1 MIQQTFDF
9 DLQAHWTNPVPRVP
23 DTSKTI
29 FDLRKKS
36 MITGALRS
44 KIDRLWLEFHS
55 GGITNPLTVIEQ
67 ITYLMFLRLID
78 IAEMRNEK
86 KAARSK
92 KPFKRV
98 FGNGEPVKDEEGVM
112 QPTPDEQHLRWH
124 KLRAMKSDTLMEL
137 MNRQRTKDNPVGG
150 VFAHLKAMS
159 SEQSTFGRFMSDA
172 QFLVVKPQLLVKA
185 MELIEE
191 LPLEKGDTKGD
202 LYEYMLGKL
211 TTAGING
218 QFRTPPHII
227 RMMVEVVDVQP
238 DWKIC
243 DPACGTGGFLVR
255 AMEYLQKKYTSPE
268 GIITEEI
275 EVEEGKTETNTIYTG
290 DLLEQYRSHIQNE
303 MFHGYDFDST
313 MLRIAAM
320 NMMLHGVEN
329 PKIENQDTLSGA
341 FVDNRRQVSSEY
353 FDLILAN
360 PPFKGSLDAELVD
373 KSLTAAVKTKK
384 TELLFPALML
394 RMLKP
399 GGRCAVIVPDGVL
412 FGSSVAHRKL
422 RETIIDQHQLDAIIK
437 LPSGVF
443 KPYAGVATAI
453 MIFTKSGETQ
463 DVFFYDVEAD
473 GFSLDDKRQPVKEND
488 LLDLV
493 EQWRKW
499 DGGNGIKHF
508 GTRTKKAFFVSADEI
523 RAEKYDLSVN
533 RYREEEYEEPVY
545 DHPKDILIRLS
556 EIEASISQDIKDL
569 EGMLK

>member
-1 MIQQTFDF
+1 
-9 DLQAHWTNPVPRVP
+9 
-23 DTSKTI
+23 
-29 FDLRKKS
+29 

-86 KAARSK
+86 KSARSK
-92 KPFKRV
+92 KPLKRV
-98 FGNGEPVKDEEGVM
+98 FATGEPTALAAGLDDD
-112 QPTPDEQHLRWH
+112 TPPRPSEQHLRWH
-124 KLRAMKSDTLMEL
+124 KLRAMKSDALMEL
-137 MNRQRTKDNPVGG
+137 MNRQRTKDDPVGG

-159 SEQSTFGRFMSDA
+159 SEQSTFGRFMSEA
-172 QFLVVKPQLLVKA
+172 QFMVVKPQLLVKA

-238 DWKIC
+238 NWIIC
-243 DPACGTGGFLVR
+243 DPACGTGGFMVR

-303 MFHGYDFDST
+303 MFHGYDFDAT

-329 PKIENQDTLSGA
+329 PKIENQDTLSDR
-341 FVDNRRQVSSEY
+341 FVKERPQVSSEF

-373 KSLTAAVKTKK
+373 KTLTAAVKTKK

-399 GGRCAVIVPDGVL
+399 GGRCAVVVPDGVL

-422 RETIIDQHQLDAIIK
+422 RETIIDKHQLDAIIK

-463 DVFFYDVEAD
+463 DVFFYDVEND
-473 GFSLDDKRQPVKEND
+473 GLSLDDKRQPIKEND
-488 LLDLV
+488 LPDV
-493 EQWRKW
+493 VAKWREW
-499 DGGNGIKHF
+499 DNGKAKKQLMD
-508 GTRTKKAFFVSADEI
+508 RSKKAFYVPADEL
-523 RAEKYDLSVN
+523 REQKYDLSIS
-533 RYREEEYEEPVY
+533 RYKKVSYVEPKY
-545 DHPKDILIRLS
+545 DKPLTILAKLTK
-556 EIEASISQDIKDL
+556 IEAEIATDLKAL

>member
-1 MIQQTFDF
+1 
-9 DLQAHWTNPVPRVP
+9 
-23 DTSKTI
+23 
-29 FDLRKKS
+29 

-98 FGNGEPVKDEEGVM
+98 FGNGEKVEDDDGKM
-112 QPTPDEQHLRWH
+112 KPTHDEQHLRWH
-124 KLRAMKSDTLMEL
+124 RLRAMKSDALMEL
-137 MNRQRTKDNPVGG
+137 MNRQRTKDDPVGG

-159 SEQSTFGRFMSDA
+159 SEQSTFGRFMQDS

-227 RMMVEVVDVQP
+227 RMMVEIVDPQP
-238 DWKIC
+238 QWKVC

-255 AMEYLQKKYTSPE
+255 LMEYLLKKYTSPE
-268 GIITEEI
+268 GIITEE
-275 EVEEGKTETNTIYTG
+275 VENEDGTTSVNTLYTG

-303 MFHGYDFDST
+303 MFYGYDFDAT

-329 PKIENQDTLSGA
+329 PRIENRDTLSNA
-341 FVDNRRQVSSEY
+341 FVEVCPAEAENA
-353 FDLILAN
+353 FDAIFAN
-360 PPFKGSLDAELVD
+360 PPFKGSLDAELVH
-373 KSLTAAVKTKK
+373 KSLTDAVKTKK

-399 GGRCAVIVPDGVL
+399 GGICAVIVPDGVL
-412 FGSSVAHRKL
+412 FGSSNAHQKL
-422 RETIIDQHQLDAIIK
+422 RSTIIDDHQLDAIIK

-453 MIFTKSGETQ
+453 MIFTKSGETK

-488 LLDLV
+488 LPDAV
-493 EQWRKW
+493 AQWKKW
-499 DGGNGIKHF
+499 DNGKGKKHLKD
-508 GTRTKKAFFVSADEI
+508 RSKKAFFVPVDEI
-523 RAEKYDLSVN
+523 RAEKYDLSIS
-533 RYREEEYEEPVY
+533 RYKEIAYSEPEYDEPSA
-545 DHPKDILIRLS
+545 ILSRLHQ
-556 EIEASISQDIKDL
+556 IERSITDDLKQL

>member
-1 MIQQTFDF
+1 
-9 DLQAHWTNPVPRVP
+9 
-23 DTSKTI
+23 
-29 FDLRKKS
+29 

-67 ITYLMFLRLID
+67 ITYLMFLRLLD
-78 IAEMRNEK
+78 ISEMRNEK

-92 KPFKRV
+92 NPIKRV
-98 FGNGEPVKDEEGVM
+98 FANGEPVERAAGNTDDDK
-112 QPTPDEQHLRWH
+112 PKPSEQHLRWH
-124 KLRAMKSDTLMEL
+124 RLRTLKSDELMAL
-137 MNRQRTKDNPVGG
+137 MNRPKTKEDPAGG

-159 SEQSTFGRFMSDA
+159 EEQSTFGRFMSDA
-172 QFLVVKPQLLVKA
+172 QFMVVKPQLLVKA

-227 RMMVEVVDVQP
+227 RMMVEIADPEPQ
-238 DWKIC
+238 WKIC

-255 AMEYLQKKYTSPE
+255 SMEYLQKKYTSPE
-268 GIITEEI
+268 GIIREPI
-275 EVEEGKTETNTIYTG
+275 EPNGGDAANGQPNENLIYSG
-290 DLLEQYRSHIQNE
+290 DLLEQYRKHIQND
-303 MFHGYDFDST
+303 MFHGYDFDAT

-329 PKIENQDTLSGA
+329 PSIENRDTLSNS
-341 FVDNRRQVSSEY
+341 FVEDCPKQSSNH

-360 PPFKGSLDAELVD
+360 PPFKGSLDAELVH
-373 KSLTAAVKTKK
+373 KSLTSAVKTKK

-412 FGSSVAHRKL
+412 FGSSIAHRKL

-443 KPYAGVATAI
+443 RPYAGVATAI

-488 LLDLV
+488 LPDV
-493 EQWRKW
+493 VVKWREW
-499 DGGNGIKHF
+499 AGGKGKKKF
-508 GTRTKKAFFVSADEI
+508 KDRTKKAFFVPVDEI
-523 RAEKYDLSVN
+523 RAEKFDLSIT
-533 RYREEEYEEPVY
+533 RYREVAYEEPEY
-545 DHPKDILIRLS
+545 DPPIEILGRLS
-556 EIEASISQDIKDL
+556 KLEKAIAADIKEL
-569 EGMLK
+569 EGMLGS